1 MSTIRKEDT
10 VEVIAGKDKGKRG
23 KVQQMLTKD
32 RKLMVE
38 GANIIKRHTRP
49 NPQIRQAGIVQKESP
64 LSLSKVMLVCSHCD
78 KAVKVGHS
86 FLDDGKKVRVCRSCK
101 EVID

>member
-64 LSLSKVMLVCSHCD
+64 LSLAKVMLVCSHCD

-86 FLDDGKKVRVCRSCK
+86 FLEDGKKVRVCRSCK

>member
-23 KVQQMLTKD
+23 KVQQVLTKD

-38 GANIIKRHTRP
+38 GANIVKRHTRP

-78 KAVKVGHS
+78 KAVKVGHG
-86 FLDDGKKVRVCRSCK
+86 FLEDGKKVRVCRSCK

>member
-1 MSTIRKEDT
+1 MSAIRKEDT
-10 VEVIAGKDKGKRG
+10 VEIIAGKDKGKRG
-23 KVQQMLTKD
+23 KVQQVLTKD

-38 GANIIKRHTRP
+38 GANIVKRHTRP

-78 KAVKVGHS
+78 KAVKVGRN
-86 FLDDGKKVRVCRSCK
+86 FLEDGKKVRVCRSCK